1 MTAPVQ
7 RSRPSTFGTT
17 AQPAARLPEE
27 QALLQETQSPFDLRY
42 HLPFSQP
49 PFPFI
54 NAVAPTSILPT
65 QHTAP
70 RHIDSRRA
78 ACPGVSPCQINRT
91 SLSKASSGLEKTL
104 PHPCSSTPSLVSTVQ
119 SSPERGLDPLRSTP
133 LLPLS
138 DSSHNRCA
146 SEDRGACAV
155 RNIRHFR
162 YSQTSEANYCSHRTS
177 QDSTCR
183 FGQGLQVTTCSYLRC
198 SNRRAPYD
206 QRLRLLLTRQH
217 FSSLNRDG
225 LHRHGSQPQLTGY
238 RSGQRYPWEAS
249 STSSVCPRHQSP
261 LASDPP
267 RPGHSAPVSRRASQ
281 EELFTGT
288 LPPACSTDAAVVNT
302 RARGLWRGRCCSLR
316 QVVSRMLRLRYV
328 GRCLLVLLLTAV
340 GGLLAHATFR
350 DHRIDSKPSG
360 GMVTG
365 GFAGGVK
372 VGDGYESLL
381 PAHMLMKMHL
391 RSVPLREFQ
400 EKINQVDDEY
410 DILRIF
416 LADKDLSNEAIR
428 QILMSRN
435 DDEPVEI
442 KKKRTESTD
451 EFEDDDYED
460 SDPSSYMDGE
470 YDGYLNDENRRSDRL
485 LEELAEAHHH
495 IEEVKMSPV
504 SECRVPQPQI
514 VNVEDPKK
522 QGRILYP
529 SCTVIYR
536 CRNDSGCCGPR
547 EECGPKTERVVFKTF
562 MLIKRLLLTCPEAI
576 RLIGRP
582 GRFQRPRAMR
592 RDVLAGSVTMLG
604 TSPVAVVYRGQL
616 RLAGARRL
624 DSVFPDTGCC
634 NQKCPGVFR
643 MYRRGWRC
651 MCDCLTAPNEI
662 FEQCENVKNGIKPLG
677 EKDLVCI
684 KSGECIKPA
693 CSVGEFDVSG
703 GLCPLKN
710 EYDLSLRLSNRP
722 RHKRKSQTEGSGDD

>member
-1 MTAPVQ
+1 
-7 RSRPSTFGTT
+7 
-17 AQPAARLPEE
+17 
-27 QALLQETQSPFDLRY
+27 
-42 HLPFSQP
+42 
-49 PFPFI
+49 
-54 NAVAPTSILPT
+54 
-65 QHTAP
+65 
-70 RHIDSRRA
+70 
-78 ACPGVSPCQINRT
+78 
-91 SLSKASSGLEKTL
+91 
-104 PHPCSSTPSLVSTVQ
+104 
-119 SSPERGLDPLRSTP
+119 
-133 LLPLS
+133 
-138 DSSHNRCA
+138 
-146 SEDRGACAV
+146 
-155 RNIRHFR
+155 
-162 YSQTSEANYCSHRTS
+162 
-177 QDSTCR
+177 
-183 FGQGLQVTTCSYLRC
+183 
-198 SNRRAPYD
+198 
-206 QRLRLLLTRQH
+206 
-217 FSSLNRDG
+217 
-225 LHRHGSQPQLTGY
+225 
-238 RSGQRYPWEAS
+238 
-249 STSSVCPRHQSP
+249 
-261 LASDPP
+261 
-267 RPGHSAPVSRRASQ
+267 
-281 EELFTGT
+281 
-288 LPPACSTDAAVVNT
+288 
-302 RARGLWRGRCCSLR
+302 
-316 QVVSRMLRLRYV
+316 MLRLRYV

-562 MLIKRLLLTCPEAI
+562 MVLQERAAKASLTSIEKVAFINHTECQCRNKPRL
-576 RLIGRP
+576 
-582 GRFQRPRAMR
+582 
-592 RDVLAGSVTMLG
+592 
-604 TSPVAVVYRGQL
+604 
-616 RLAGARRL
+616 
-624 DSVFPDTGCC
+624 PDC